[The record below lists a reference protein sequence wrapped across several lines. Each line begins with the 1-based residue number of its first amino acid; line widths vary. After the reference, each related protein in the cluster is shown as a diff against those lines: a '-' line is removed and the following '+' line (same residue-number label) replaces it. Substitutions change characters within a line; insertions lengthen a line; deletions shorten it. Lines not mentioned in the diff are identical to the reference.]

1 MKETGEYGEFL
12 RPELSC
18 FGYNES
24 TAHTYYPTTKQQAME
39 QGFKWKD

>member
-12 RPELSC
+12 NRNFHALDTT
-18 FGYNES
+18 NQQR
-24 TAHTYYPTTKQQAME
+24 TYYPTTKQQAME